1 MSKAREI
8 YYNEERLIRNEE
20 FTMNAQRLSKR
31 LETVA
36 SFVPTGAVVAD
47 IGSDHAYL
55 PCYLVH
61 KGIAARAIAG
71 EVVKGPF
78 ESAERQVRTEGLVDK
93 ITVRMADGLAAVQ
106 EEDRVDTVTIA
117 GMGGPLIVSI
127 LEKHPAALT
136 TVTRLILQPNIHAK
150 AIREW
155 ALERGWAILDEVILS
170 EDDKV
175 YEVLVLQ
182 RGDMQLTEAETLLG
196 PKLMMTKSD
205 VFKAKW
211 AREVENWQRV
221 ITAIEKAGATS
232 ENEVKRTE
240 LRHLIDMVQEVL
252 A

>member
-1 MSKAREI
+1 
-8 YYNEERLIRNEE
+8 
-20 FTMNAQRLSKR
+20 MNAQKLSKR

-61 KGIAARAIAG
+61 KGVAARAVAG

-78 ESAERQVRTEGLVDK
+78 ESAERQVRTEGLADK
-93 ITVRMADGLAAVQ
+93 ITVRMADGLAAVH
-106 EEDRVDTVTIA
+106 ESDRVDTVTIA

-127 LEKHPAALT
+127 LEKHPDALKS
-136 TVTRLILQPNIHAK
+136 VTRLILQPNIHAK

-155 ALERGWAILDEVILS
+155 ALAHNWAIQDEVILS

-182 RGDMQLTEAETLLG
+182 RGEMRLTEIETLLG
-196 PKLMMTKSD
+196 PKLMATKSA

-211 AREVENWQRV
+211 AREVDNWQRV
-221 ITAIEKAGATS
+221 ITAIEKAEQTP
-232 ENEVKRTE
+232 ENAAKSAE
-240 LRHLIDMVQEVL
+240 LRHLIAMVQEVI